1 MKKQTKYWIRFYTPG
16 ILFAETWDINCDSE
30 PNPKEIEF
38 PDSAYAFTIHKRTDI
53 IDRGNIYKGKARQI
67 GNMYY
72 HPDSKVEDLKEV
84 EQNPNA
90 TDTLIRNIKN
100 NGWDRIIWTRWGN
113 WPQPFDPTKITILER
128 SK

>member
-1 MKKQTKYWIRFYTPG
+1 
-16 ILFAETWDINCDSE
+16 
-30 PNPKEIEF
+30 
-38 PDSAYAFTIHKRTDI
+38 
-53 IDRGNIYKGKARQI
+53 
-67 GNMYY
+67 MYY

-113 WPQPFDPTKITILER
+113 WPQPFNPTKITLTLIAPIIA
-128 SK
+128 ST